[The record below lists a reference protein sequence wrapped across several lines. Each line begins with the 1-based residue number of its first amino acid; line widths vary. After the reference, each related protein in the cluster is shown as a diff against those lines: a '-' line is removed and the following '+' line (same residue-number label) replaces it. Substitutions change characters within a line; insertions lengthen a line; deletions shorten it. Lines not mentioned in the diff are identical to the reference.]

1 MMTTTRTRC
10 LLRRTP
16 RGKLP
21 AYAPP
26 NPALPHARTRPPTR
40 APLPELHPNSPSRLC
55 CWDHAPP
62 SPRFRACLGCV
73 STSYDALPAPTGPDY
88 AEALD
93 FQPAGRAVRSAYSGG
108 ANGLDAN
115 RYHGNADSST
125 DTPVWMTAMARQE
138 ATALLSTAGIEGG
151 FVVRSSSNG
160 PSGKDD
166 DRSRLSA
173 L

>member
-1 MMTTTRTRC
+1 MHRPHPVSARVWD
-10 LLRRTP
+10 
-16 RGKLP
+16 
-21 AYAPP
+21 ASAP
-26 NPALPHARTRPPTR
+26 
-40 APLPELHPNSPSRLC
+40 C
-55 CWDHAPP
+55 
-62 SPRFRACLGCV
+62 
-73 STSYDALPAPTGPDY
+73 SYDALPAPTGPDY